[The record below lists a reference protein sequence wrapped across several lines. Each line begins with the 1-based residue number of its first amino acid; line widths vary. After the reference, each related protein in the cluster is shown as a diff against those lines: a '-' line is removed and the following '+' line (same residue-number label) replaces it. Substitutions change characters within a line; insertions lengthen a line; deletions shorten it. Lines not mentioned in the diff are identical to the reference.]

1 MRNAR
6 SKPPSPAA
14 TDTRLRLLDEAEAH
28 FAAEGFH
35 GVALG
40 AIASACGL
48 GNAGLLHHF
57 PSKAKLYL
65 AVLDRLAAGLEGRL
79 AASLAPAPDPAARVE
94 AALDAQLAWT
104 LERPQAARLV
114 LRELIDNLGRVEQ
127 ARHLPLGGYV
137 ATLIEVVEAG
147 QAAGALRA
155 GPPLALLAQYLGAL
169 AYALVARPT
178 FARMQ
183 PGDALLA
190 DEADWITAVAASARA
205 GLKEGRQ

>member
-6 SKPPSPAA
+6 PSTSTAA
-14 TDTRLRLLDEAEAH
+14 TDTRRRLLDTAEAA
-28 FAAEGFH
+28 FAADGFH

-40 AIASACGL
+40 AVAAACDL

-65 AVLDRLAAGLEGRL
+65 AVLDRLAAELETRL
-79 AASLAPAPDPAARVE
+79 AARLDAAAGPSDRVD
-94 AALDAQLAWT
+94 AALAAIDDWT
-104 LERPQAARLV
+104 IERPQAARLV
-114 LRELIDNLGRVEQ
+114 LRELTDNLGRVEQ
-127 ARHLPLGGYV
+127 ARHLPLEPYV
-137 ATLIEVVEAG
+137 AMLSAVIAAG
-147 QAAGALRA
+147 QAAGCVRP

-190 DEADWITAVAASARA
+190 DEAGWIASVAAGARA
-205 GLKEGRQ
+205 CLTRGKQP